1 MVGIPARQVMPRD
14 RSGAPDEF
22 VAYGTPNG
30 DLPDPVA
37 KALEGMMSEIQTLRG
52 RLDEI
57 TDGGAKTEPRGD
69 DPRVGDAL

>member
-1 MVGIPARQVMPRD
+1 
-14 RSGAPDEF
+14 
-22 VAYGTPNG
+22 
-30 DLPDPVA
+30 VA

-57 TDGGAKTEPRGD
+57 TDGGAKTDPRGD